1 MSAGDPPPSDPEAF
15 APTIAPTT
23 TPVVHRA
30 APTAHGTGAR
40 TVDAGGRSTAVE
52 SYQDTV
58 AGGGEP
64 RPDLVSAVDELPF
77 ADPGQYVSEREVARG
92 GMGRIIAA
100 HDRILG
106 RPVALKELLHADPEY
121 AARFRREALITARL
135 QHPAIVPVY
144 QAGRWPSGEPFYAMK
159 LVSGRPLDRVIADA
173 RTLEE
178 RLALLPTIT
187 AAVDAI
193 AYAHS
198 RRVVHRDLK
207 PANVLVGDFGEIVV
221 IDWGL
226 AKDLDDDSP
235 DTLPG
240 TRTDR
245 DGPRPMPSRSVGVSG
260 SDEPALTVAG
270 AVMGTPAYMPPEQAR
285 GEVVDERADV
295 FSLGAMLYHLLAG
308 APPYAART
316 ATDVIAAA
324 IEGKVE
330 SLAARAPEAP
340 ADLTAIITRAM
351 AHEPGDRYP
360 TAQALAE
367 ELRRFQTGKL
377 VAAHRYTVRERVT
390 RFVRRHRAAVAIG
403 ALAVVAFLALGTLA
417 LRRIVVE
424 RDRAEAQ
431 RVIADERRAAAEGVV
446 DYLISDMRTRL
457 GAIGRKDL
465 LAGIGAQVRDYYQ
478 RLAHSPGGIR
488 DDDRERLAIALYTLG
503 QAEEE
508 RGDLDAAGVTLA
520 DGKRELELL
529 LAHQPRHPRLLDR
542 RRILAEMLVEIG
554 KVHHARAEFPAEL
567 DSHRDA
573 LTHYDA
579 ILRARPDDRDALL
592 GSALARDLMADVN
605 RNQGQLDEAFREY
618 QAAMAA
624 RQRVVDAAGA
634 KGDTAARADLAT
646 SHLKIASTL
655 QARGDSAGALAEYRA
670 CEALRAEVV
679 AAEPENSSRHLE
691 LVKAR
696 IQVADMQKELGDIT
710 SAESTY
716 GKALATLDGLL
727 RKDPGNAT
735 WRRERGLVLSNWGL
749 ALVDKGDARNAT
761 QLLEQALSN
770 HTMLTAKDP
779 ANASWQIDLSRIHFR
794 LADAQLWR
802 GDARGALDAYQ
813 KAKQIRSQILARD
826 PGNPLWRRL
835 VAWSD
840 AKIGAALLLASD
852 FDGALAAAVLSRDA
866 RTELLAAAPGQ
877 AGLRNEIAQ
886 SEHLIAR
893 IHARA
898 GHGPEAAEAIDRA
911 IEIASKLVDDDEV
924 NLEWKETLAGALIVR
939 GELALAKSRA
949 AAALADADR
958 AVVQSL
964 VSVAASPES
973 AVWIM
978 LVAESR
984 FLRARAV
991 RALGAAASPSQRE
1004 TADEDVAA
1012 AYQLLDDLAEAGHLA
1027 ADRQPLWT
1035 RVKVARL
1042 R

>member
-15 APTIAPTT
+15 APTIAPATAQR
-23 TPVVHRA
+23 PA
-30 APTAHGTGAR
+30 APTTEATTADGSP
-40 TVDAGGRSTAVE
+40 STARRSLGVE

-58 AGGGEP
+58 AGGGAP
-64 RPDLVSAVDELPF
+64 RPDLADVDDLPL
-77 ADPGQYVSEREVARG
+77 ADPAQYVSEREVARG

-121 AARFRREALITARL
+121 TARFRREALITARL

-159 LVSGRPLDRVIADA
+159 LVSGRPLDRAIAEA
-173 RTLEE
+173 RTLEQ
-178 RLALLPTIT
+178 RLALLGTIT

-198 RRVVHRDLK
+198 KRVVHRDLK

-226 AKDLDDDSP
+226 AKDLDDDSA
-235 DTLPG
+235 DSLPG
-240 TRTDR
+240 GKTERDR
-245 DGPRPMPSRSVGVSG
+245 PRQPVT
-260 SDEPALTVAG
+260 SDAPVLTVAG

-285 GEVVDERADV
+285 GESVDERADV

-308 APPYAART
+308 NPPYAAKT

-324 IEGKVE
+324 IEGTVVP
-330 SLAARAPEAP
+330 LAERAPDAP
-340 ADLTAIITRAM
+340 SDLIAIIARAM

-377 VAAHRYTVRERVT
+377 VAAHRYTVRERMV
-390 RFVRRHRAAVAIG
+390 RFVRKHRAAVAIG
-403 ALAVVAFLALGTLA
+403 AAAVLAFVVLGTLA

-431 RVIADERRAAAEGVV
+431 RRLADQRRIAAEHVV
-446 DYLISDMRTRL
+446 DYLILDMRTRL
-457 GAIGRKDL
+457 SAIGRKDL
-465 LAGIGAQVRDYYQ
+465 LAGIGAQVRDYYA
-478 RLAHSPGGIR
+478 RLAEGPEGIS
-488 DDDRERLAIALYTLG
+488 DDDRQRLAIALYTLG

-508 RGDLDAAGVTLA
+508 RGEVAQAAATL
-520 DGKRELELL
+520 GEGRTQLEQL
-529 LAHQPRHPRLLDR
+529 LARDPDGPQARER
-542 RRILAEMLVEIG
+542 RRILADLLVEYG
-554 KVHHARAEFPAEL
+554 RVLHVRAEFTEEL
-567 DSHRDA
+567 ATYRAA
-573 LTHYDA
+573 LDHYQA
-579 ILRARPDDRDALL
+579 LVVVQPDDRAVLL
-592 GSALARDLMADVN
+592 GSASAHDLIGDVL
-605 RNQGQLDEAFREY
+605 RNQGHIDDAFAEY

-624 RQRVVDAAGA
+624 RQRVVDAAAAGGRA
-634 KGDTAARADLAT
+634 GDNDARADLAT

-670 CEALRAEVV
+670 CEQLRAAVA
-679 AAEPENSSRHLE
+679 AAEPDNSSRQFD

-696 IQVADMQKELGDIT
+696 TQIADMQKELGDIT

-716 GKALATLDGLL
+716 GKAVATLDGLL

-735 WRRERGLVLSNWGL
+735 WARERGLALSNWGM
-749 ALVDKGDARNAT
+749 AVIDKGDARNAT
-761 QLLEQALSN
+761 QLLEMARANHAAL
-770 HTMLTAKDP
+770 LAKDP
-779 ANASWQIDLSRIHFR
+779 DNRIWQVDLSRIHFR
-794 LADAQLWR
+794 LADAELWR
-802 GDARGALDAYQ
+802 GDVRGALADYQ
-813 KAKQIRSQILARD
+813 AARDIRTKILAAD
-826 PGNPLWRRL
+826 PKNPLWRRL

-840 AKIGAALLLASD
+840 AKIGLAQLQGND
-852 FDGALAAAVLSRDA
+852 FDAALAASTTARDA
-866 RTELLAAAPGQ
+866 RAELLAGSPGN
-877 AGLRNEIAQ
+877 AGLRDELAQ
-886 SEHLIAR
+886 AELAIAR
-893 IHARA
+893 VHARA
-898 GHGPEAAEAIDRA
+898 GRVAEAATAIDRA
-911 IEIASKLVDDDEV
+911 VAIAGKLVNDDEV
-924 NLEWKETLAGALIVR
+924 NVGWKETLVTALIVR
-939 GELALAKSRA
+939 GDLALARGKA

-958 AVVQSL
+958 AVVQGL
-964 VSVAASPES
+964 VALAASPES

-978 LVAESR
+978 AVAEAR

-991 RALGAAASPSQRE
+991 RALGAGASPAQRDG
-1004 TADEDVAA
+1004 ADEDVTA
-1012 AYQLLDDLAEAGHLA
+1012 AYDLLDKLAESGRLA
-1027 ADRQPLWT
+1027 ADHQPLWT